1 MGDIHIENM
10 FARKSAI
17 RRRGE
22 TLVKYTTASGL
33 EDWIGLI
40 TGNIAGI
47 SSSPYYTTQIPN
59 VNQAMSISFG
69 NEVTSIGDY
78 AFQNCSGLTNITIPD
93 SVTSIGN
100 NAFYYCSGLTSVTIP
115 NSVTSIGV

>member
-1 MGDIHIENM
+1 MGNIHIENM

-22 TLVKYTTASGL
+22 TLVKYTAASGL
-33 EDWIGLI
+33 EDWIGII
-40 TGNIAGI
+40 TGEIAGT

-59 VNQAMSISFG
+59 VNQAKSISFG
-69 NEVTSIGDY
+69 NSVTRIGD
-78 AFQNCSGLTNITIPD
+78 
-93 SVTSIGN
+93 
-100 NAFYYCSGLTSVTIP
+100 NAFYGCSYLTSVTIP

>member
-22 TLVKYTTASGL
+22 TLVKYTAASGL

-40 TGNIAGI
+40 TGQI
-47 SSSPYYTTQIPN
+47 SGSSRSSPTSQIPN
-59 VNQAMSISFG
+59 IQYAESVWFG
-69 NEVTSIGDY
+69 TNVTSIG
-78 AFQNCSGLTNITIPD
+78 S
-93 SVTSIGN
+93 
-100 NAFYYCSGLTSVTIP
+100 
-115 NSVTSIGV
+115 